1 MSTMTRGFGTDLQ
14 CSTGPFWAFGLED
27 ALDAVAEAGFSS
39 VELMVTR
46 DPRTQE
52 PEPVTRLTA
61 ERGLAVA
68 AVHAPFLVLT
78 RGVWG
83 FNPQVKTQRG
93 VEMCRALGA
102 TTLIVHPPLVWEQS
116 YARWLVSDAAC
127 FEGVTVAVENMYPT
141 WVAGRALR
149 GYRWT
154 NPRDL
159 AAAAHYVAL
168 DLSHLAVARHDAL
181 AAYALLH
188 PKVAHIHLSNNAGNR
203 RDGHLPLDS
212 GVVPVDRLLAEM
224 RRTHYSGG
232 VSLELSVHRYLER
245 PKDLVAVLR
254 RNREYVASRWPSP
267 RRLTKE
273 LGS

>member
-1 MSTMTRGFGTDLQ
+1 MARGFVGTDLQ
-14 CSTGPFWAFGLED
+14 CSTGPFWAFGLEA

-46 DPRTQE
+46 DPRTQD
-52 PEPVTRLTA
+52 PEPVARLTS

-68 AVHAPFLVLT
+68 AVHGPFLVLT

-83 FNPQVKTQRG
+83 FNSKSKTLRG

-102 TTLIVHPPLVWEQS
+102 TTLIVHPPLAWEQS
-116 YARWLVSDAAC
+116 YARWLASDASS
-127 FEGVTVAVENMYPT
+127 FRGVTVAVENMYPT
-141 WVAGRALR
+141 WVAGRPLR

-159 AAAAHYVAL
+159 AGAAHSVAL

-181 AAYALLH
+181 AAFALLRS
-188 PKVAHIHLSNNAGNR
+188 KLAHVHLSNNAGNG
-203 RDGHLPLDS
+203 RDGHLPLEE
-212 GVVPVDRLLAEM
+212 GVVPIDRLLAEM
-224 RRTHYSGG
+224 LRTHYAGG

-254 RNREYVASRWPSP
+254 RNREYVASRWSSH
-267 RRLTKE
+267 RHLTKE